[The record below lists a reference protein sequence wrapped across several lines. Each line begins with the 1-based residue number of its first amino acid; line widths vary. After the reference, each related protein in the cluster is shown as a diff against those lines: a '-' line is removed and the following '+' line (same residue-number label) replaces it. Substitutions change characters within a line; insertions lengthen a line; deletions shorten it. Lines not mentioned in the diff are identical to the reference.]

1 MILLEKQHYDRVWE
15 PLQQVSVN
23 TLFARFVV
31 SRQVTGTIY
40 VDQPDLPKT
49 FYIIHPYGMSLL
61 FGHADNSHF
70 NLQLLDYLL
79 NTAKTRS
86 KPEWLQAYPGIWNQR
101 LADLLGDQLVK
112 FSDNPDG
119 SLAGKVEEN
128 TRVNFRFNRDKYHDF
143 RQSLRN
149 EGYHIVRTNRKSFDR
164 MQGTVVPKYFWDNA
178 DDFCRQGVGFTMLMG
193 DIPVSTAYSAY
204 ITENQLELGI
214 ETLPEYRG
222 KGYALHTCSALIDY
236 CMENNFEPVWSCRYE
251 NTGSYKLAQELG
263 FEPTVTLPYYR
274 LPV

>member
-1 MILLEKQHYDRVWE
+1 MILLEKQHYERVLE

-40 VDQPDLPKT
+40 VDRPDLPKT

-86 KPEWLQAYPGIWNQR
+86 KPEWLQVYPGIWNQR

-112 FSDNPDG
+112 FSDNPDV

-128 TRVNFRFNRDKYHDF
+128 TRVNFRFNLDKYHDF
-143 RQSLRN
+143 RQSIRN
-149 EGYHIVRTNRKSFDR
+149 EEYHIVRTNRKSFDR

>member
-1 MILLEKQHYDRVWE
+1 MILLEKQHYDRVLE
-15 PLQQVSVN
+15 PLQQVSIN

-40 VDQPDLPKT
+40 VDRPDLPKT

-61 FGHADNSHF
+61 FGQADNSHF

-86 KPEWLQAYPGIWNQR
+86 KPEWLQVYPGIWNQR

-112 FSDNPDG
+112 FSDNPDV

-128 TRVNFRFNRDKYHDF
+128 TRVNFRFNLDKYHDF
-143 RQSLRN
+143 RQSIRN

-164 MQGTVVPKYFWDNA
+164 MQGTVVPKFFWDNA

-222 KGYALHTCSALIDY
+222 KGFALHTCSALIDY

-251 NTGSYKLAQELG
+251 NTGSYRLAQELG

-274 LPV
+274 LSV